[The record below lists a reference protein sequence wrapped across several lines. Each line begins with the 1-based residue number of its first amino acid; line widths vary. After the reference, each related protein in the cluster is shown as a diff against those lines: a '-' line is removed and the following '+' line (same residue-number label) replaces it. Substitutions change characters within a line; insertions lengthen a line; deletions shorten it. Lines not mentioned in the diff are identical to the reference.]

1 MRTINIPLITITILA
16 LLLGPPKVHD
26 ETTRATKN
34 LRQDTVLL
42 PASAPDRDSLV
53 LVASIAVISE
63 EEVVGLLILYNHP
76 HRERLFDYIEVYD
89 ASGDLL
95 LIHWIDQF
103 GIHRTAIDRGLLDQN
118 KTEAEGILILVEEGI
133 II

>member
-16 LLLGPPKVHD
+16 LLLGPPKVHG
-26 ETTRATKN
+26 ETMQTTKN

-42 PASAPDRDSLV
+42 PASAPDRDRLV
-53 LVASIAVISE
+53 PVASIAVISE
-63 EEVVGLLILYNHP
+63 EEVVGLLILYNDP

-89 ASGDLL
+89 AGGDLL

-118 KTEAEGILILVEEGI
+118 KTEAEGTLILLEEGI